1 MTQLSRP
8 RRSVLYMPGST
19 PRALDKARS
28 LDVDAII
35 MDLEDA
41 VAPQAKSAAR
51 DNVLGALRA
60 GGYGHRE
67 LVVRINGPD
76 TPWGAEDLKAAARS
90 GADAVLLPK
99 IDTAEQV
106 RQAAQALDDHG
117 APASL
122 ALWLMAETPAGI
134 ENISAIAAADPRVRV
149 IVMGTS
155 DLAKALRLPG
165 DPDRRG
171 LQMALSRCVLAARA
185 QGLDILDGVFGELG
199 NEAAFRESCEQGKA
213 LGFDGKTLIHPRQ
226 VAIANEVFGVAE
238 SALERARHIVA
249 AWEQAAA
256 DGRGIAVVDGQM
268 IEGLH
273 AEEARR
279 LLDLAAAIANR

>member
-1 MTQLSRP
+1 MTQPSRP
-8 RRSVLYMPGST
+8 RRSVLYMPGSN

-28 LDVDAII
+28 LDVDAVI

-41 VAPQAKSAAR
+41 VAPQAKAAAR
-51 DNVLGALRA
+51 DAVLEALRA

-67 LVVRINGPD
+67 RVIRVNGLD
-76 TPWGAEDLKAAARS
+76 TPWGGEDLKAAARS

-99 IDTAEQV
+99 IDRAGQV
-106 RQAAQALDDHG
+106 PEAVKALRDQG

-122 ALWLMAETPAGI
+122 ALWLMAETAAGI
-134 ENISAIAAADPRVRV
+134 EHISAIAAADPAVRV

-155 DLAKALRLPG
+155 DLARALRLPA
-165 DPDRRG
+165 DPARRG
-171 LQMALSRCVLAARA
+171 LQVALSRCVLAARA
-185 QGLDILDGVFGELG
+185 QGLDILDGVFGELA
-199 NEAAFRESCEQGKA
+199 NEIAFRESCEQGKA

-226 VAIANEVFGVAE
+226 IAIANEVFGVTGSE
-238 SALERARHIVA
+238 LDRARRIVA
-249 AWEQAAA
+249 AWERAAA

-268 IEGLH
+268 VEGLH
-273 AEEARR
+273 ADEARR